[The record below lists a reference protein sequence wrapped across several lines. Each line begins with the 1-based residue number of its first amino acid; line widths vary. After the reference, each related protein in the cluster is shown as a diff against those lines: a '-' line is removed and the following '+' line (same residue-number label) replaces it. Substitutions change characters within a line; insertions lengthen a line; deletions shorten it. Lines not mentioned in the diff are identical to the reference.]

1 MNVRT
6 IVVAAAALSFGV
18 VLGWLLPGGAS
29 APAVGS
35 ADTDS
40 GMRKGERASEPLYW
54 VAPMDPSYRRDGPGT
69 SPMGME
75 LVPVY
80 EEGSA
85 DAGVRVRASVQHN
98 FGVRV
103 EPVRRGSLDAPV
115 RAVGSVML
123 AEPLVE
129 HVHTRTAGW
138 IERLAAKIEGDPVT
152 NGDLLLELYSPEL
165 VRAQEEFLLATEPTL
180 RRASRDRLRAL
191 GMTTAQIDA
200 LRERGKVRERTELRA
215 TRDGFIVNLA
225 VREGMFVEPRTEV
238 LAVAGLDPVW
248 VVAEVFERDVPRLA
262 EGQTAEL
269 AFDFLPGRTF
279 TGQVDYLYPTLDMA
293 RRTLRVRIV
302 FENPDLDLRPGMF
315 GDVRIRSASDAR
327 PLTVPASALI
337 RGTGEAPD
345 RVVVQLSEDRFRS
358 RAVHIGRVDSA
369 RVEVLAGLREGERVV
384 TSGQF
389 LIDSESDVDVE
400 LMRMGAMNQGPM
412 NQRSMDHG
420 SMDHDAMD
428 HGSMDHGSMDHGS
441 MDHGLMNHGSMD
453 HDSMDH
459 DSMDHDSMNHDS
471 MDHDSMDHG
480 SMDHGLMNH
489 GSMDHGS
496 MDHDSM
502 DHDSM
507 DHDSMDHDSMDHGSM
522 DHDSMDHGSMDHGSM
537 DHGSMDHGSM
547 DHDSMD
553 HGPTDRTEPESSD
566 ASKPAELRS

>member
-6 IVVAAAALSFGV
+6 IVIAAAALGFGV

-29 APAVGS
+29 APAAGS
-35 ADTDS
+35 AATDS
-40 GMRKGERASEPLYW
+40 DMRGRERERERASEPLYW

-80 EEGSA
+80 EDEGA
-85 DAGVRVRASVQHN
+85 DVGVRVPASVQHN

-103 EPVRRGSLDAPV
+103 EPVRRGPLDAPV

-152 NGDLLLELYSPEL
+152 SGDLLLELYSPEL

-215 TRDGFIVNLA
+215 TRDGFIVNLP

-262 EGQTAEL
+262 EGQPAEL

-279 TGQVDYLYPTLDMA
+279 TGEVDYLYPTLDVA
-293 RRTLRVRIV
+293 RRTLRVRMV

-327 PLTVPASALI
+327 PLSVPASALI

-389 LIDSESDVDVE
+389 LIDSESDVDAE
-400 LMRMGAMNQGPM
+400 LVRMGAMNQGSM
-412 NQRSMDHG
+412 NQRSIDQSSMDHDSMDHG
-420 SMDHDAMD
+420 SKDQDSMDHDAMD
-428 HGSMDHGSMDHGS
+428 HGSMEHGSTDQSSTDHCSKDQGSTDHGSMDHGS
-441 MDHGLMNHGSMD
+441 T
-453 HDSMDH
+453 
-459 DSMDHDSMNHDS
+459 
-471 MDHDSMDHG
+471 DHG
-480 SMDHGLMNH
+480 SMNH

-496 MDHDSM
+496 TTHESADH
-502 DHDSM
+502 
-507 DHDSMDHDSMDHGSM
+507 
-522 DHDSMDHGSMDHGSM
+522 
-537 DHGSMDHGSM
+537 
-547 DHDSMD
+547 
-553 HGPTDRTEPESSD
+553 T
-566 ASKPAELRS
+566 KPASNDVPKPGESQS